1 MHDPHDSSVLLES
14 IVRSAT
20 DYAIIALDDDRRVT
34 MWSPGAAALL
44 GWTAEEITGETADRI
59 FIPED
64 RAAGAPETECATA
77 RSQGRAEDERW
88 HLRKDGSRFW
98 GSGVMVP
105 IMADAAPGFVKIL
118 RDRTKEHI
126 AERNVRRS
134 EEQFRAL
141 VANIPQM
148 VWRAKRLGNRIW
160 GSPQW
165 EHFTGLTLPQSV
177 GLGWLDAVHPDDRE
191 LTMDA
196 LHEAEWRGEL
206 YVEHRTRRASDGE
219 FRWFQTRA
227 NRIPGEDEAETEWIG
242 TSTDVH
248 DMRRA
253 LERQDVLVRELHH
266 RTRNLLGVVGAIARQ
281 TLRRSQDLDEFG
293 MSFNDRISA
302 LARVQGLV
310 ASGEVALN
318 DLVTSEV
325 TAHTGDQDQRVDISG
340 AAIRLHEKAAE
351 TMALALHELATN
363 AVKYGALGTAAGS
376 LRVSWTTRHGWLV
389 LEWIESGV
397 DASGASARRGYGREL
412 IEVALP
418 FALGARTR
426 LEFGGDGVH
435 CRIELP
441 DHEWRA

>member
-1 MHDPHDSSVLLES
+1 MHDPQDSAALLES
-14 IVRSAT
+14 IIRSAT
-20 DYAIIALDDDRRVT
+20 DYAIIGLDAERRVT
-34 MWSPGAAALL
+34 MWSPGAATLL
-44 GWTAEEITGETADRI
+44 GWTAEEIEGGIADAI
-59 FIPED
+59 FTPED
-64 RAAGAPETECATA
+64 RAAGAPEHECAAA
-77 RSQGRAEDERW
+77 RTSGRAEDERW
-88 HLRKDGSRFW
+88 HIRKDGSRFW
-98 GSGVMVP
+98 GSGVLVP
-105 IMADAAPGFVKIL
+105 IKGDASPGFVKIL
-118 RDRTKEHI
+118 RDRTKEHL
-126 AERNVRRS
+126 AERSLRRS

-148 VWRAKRLGNRIW
+148 VWRARRLGNRIW

-165 EHFTGLTLPQSV
+165 EQFTGLTLPESV
-177 GLGWLDAVHPDDRE
+177 GLGWLDAIHPDDRE

-196 LHEAEWRGEL
+196 LNEAEWRGEL

-227 NRIPGEDEAETEWIG
+227 NRIDGEDDGETEWIG

-253 LERQDVLVRELHH
+253 LERQNVLVRELHH

-281 TLRRSQDLDEFG
+281 TLRRSEHLDEFAV
-293 MSFNDRISA
+293 SFNDRISA

-310 ASGEVALN
+310 SSGDVALH
-318 DLVTSEV
+318 DLVASEV
-325 TAHTGDQDQRVDISG
+325 MAHAADQDQRVDISG
-340 AAIRLHEKAAE
+340 SAIRLHEKAAE

-363 AVKYGALGTAAGS
+363 AVKYGALGKPAGR
-376 LRVSWTTRHGWLV
+376 LRVSWTTRQGWLL
-389 LEWIESGV
+389 LEWTESGV
-397 DASGASARRGYGREL
+397 EGLGASARRGYGREL

-426 LEFGGDGVH
+426 LEFPGDGLY

-441 DHEWRA
+441 DHEWKI